1 MGTFKDEIRHWPAR
15 YRDAFEERAGILEYE
30 AGEMRAKAEFLAYR
44 DTKKQMEADN
54 ANRR

>member
-1 MGTFKDEIRHWPAR
+1 MSTFKDEIRGWPQR
-15 YRDAFEERAGILEYE
+15 YRDAFEERAGIIENEGREL
-30 AGEMRAKAEFLAYR
+30 RAKAEFLAYR